1 LIKFGGLVV
10 FIWDNFFKNLQQD
23 IKLLLYMLG
32 LFCLFRV
39 SFIVLMQSYI
49 SAAATI
55 NDYGMALYYGLRI
68 SMKSAGLMVL
78 ASFVL
83 CTLCS
88 SFLHRCINS
97 EKLKKFRFILGTIY
111 IFILSILFY
120 ARIPYYEQFHMA
132 FNQLLFNTFK
142 DDTTALFYTLVQQY
156 YLPIRLLM
164 AIITT
169 IILSI
174 LLKRWLATRTYRLP
188 HFSKSYYNKALR
200 VGLLIALF
208 NFSVFLRFGGAM
220 SYGFNVDWEN
230 AGITKDELLN
240 EAILD
245 DVQALYRAYALHERL
260 VHSTGL
266 DLNPDKITEYAENVA
281 GREVGSAN
289 IEDYLE
295 RTAAG
300 PLIPK
305 PQHIFVIV
313 SESYANWP
321 LLPKYKDLNLANGM
335 KSIIAKPDAAYVKS
349 FLPNGMATIAGVM
362 GIVTG
367 LAEVNLYANYLPE
380 SYKEPYA
387 TALAPQ
393 VKRLGYKTD
402 FWYAGPASWERIQD
416 FTLAQGFDE
425 FHGIGDFKDIESNI
439 WGCDDKYLYRAVAEN
454 IKNQPS
460 LHFIL
465 NTANHSPY
473 SVDLQ
478 REGFDESIVVGGL
491 PDSQKNDKE
500 LIKKLGHHWYAD
512 KMMTEFINAMR
523 AKYPDSL
530 FVIVA
535 DHADRLNIEA
545 NPRMYERYGIPFVVY
560 GKGVTKDIF
569 PENAAGSH
577 VNITATLM
585 EMIAPKGFM
594 YYSLGESLTRGNSV
608 GMNYDFWIT
617 DEYIGKTDSNT
628 PVEALDKENDNGD
641 KPSYED
647 LKDEIESLRAVSWWR
662 EKYGNVMNK
671 RSETAD

>member
-1 LIKFGGLVV
+1 M
-10 FIWDNFFKNLQQD
+10 FIWNNFYKNIQQD

-32 LFCLFRV
+32 VFCLFRV
-39 SFIVLMQSYI
+39 SFIVLMKSYI
-49 SAAATI
+49 SAAATM

-68 SMKSAGLMVL
+68 SLKSAGLMVL
-78 ASFVL
+78 TSFIL
-83 CTLCS
+83 CTLCCS
-88 SFLHRCINS
+88 LLHGCVKS
-97 EKLKKFRFILGTIY
+97 QKLKRLRFILGTIY
-111 IFILSILFY
+111 VFVLSVLFY

-156 YLPIRLLM
+156 DLPIRLLM
-164 AIITT
+164 ATVTT
-169 IILSI
+169 WALSK
-174 LLKRWLATRTYRLP
+174 LLKIWLATRTYHVPR
-188 HFSKSYYNKALR
+188 FTKAYQNIAFR
-200 VGLLIALF
+200 VGMLIAIYY
-208 NFSVFLRFGGAM
+208 FSIFLRFGGAM
-220 SYGFNVDWEN
+220 SYGYNVDWEN

-260 VHSTGL
+260 VNSTGL
-266 DLNPDKITEYAENVA
+266 ALNPDKITEYAENVA
-281 GREVGSAN
+281 GREVGSAT
-289 IEDYLE
+289 IDDYME
-295 RTAAG
+295 RTADG
-300 PLIPK
+300 PLIPRPK
-305 PQHIFVIV
+305 HVFLIV

-321 LLPKYKDLNLANGM
+321 LLPEYKDLNLANGM
-335 KSIIAKPDAAYVKS
+335 KSIIAKPNAAYVKT

-362 GIVTG
+362 GVVTG

-393 VKRLGYKTD
+393 FEKLGYHTD

-454 IKNQPS
+454 IKNQPG
-460 LHFIL
+460 LHMIL

-478 REGFDESIVVGGL
+478 REGFDESIVTGGL

-512 KMMTEFINAMR
+512 KTMTDFINSMQ

-530 FVIVA
+530 FVVVA

-545 NPRMYERYGIPFVVY
+545 SPRMYERYGIPFIIY
-560 GKGVTKDIF
+560 GKGVTKNIF
-569 PENAAGSH
+569 PEDAAGSH
-577 VNITATLM
+577 INITATLL
-585 EMIAPKGFM
+585 EMIAPKGFT
-594 YYSLGESLTRGNSV
+594 YYSLGESLTRGSSL
-608 GMNYDFWIT
+608 GMNYNFWINSGF
-617 DEYIGKTDSNT
+617 IGRTDSNV
-628 PVEALDKENDNGD
+628 VEALQKENDTGD

-647 LKDEIESLRAVSWWR
+647 VKDEIESLRAVSWWR
-662 EKYGNVMNK
+662 EKYGKIMK
-671 RSETAD
+671 KGSEAVD